1 MALITTFQ
9 PCRLHIWTKPNVNTL
24 LLTLLGRGRWG
35 GGNVDSKRGGMQKK
49 EVYIGRERNEEEKWR
64 KRELRVMEG
73 TKREITFMCLSC
85 AYVKR
90 HRCVPEVNS

>member
-1 MALITTFQ
+1 MFFLALITTFQ

-49 EVYIGRERNEEEKWR
+49 EVYIGRERNEEEKWQ
-64 KRELRVMEG
+64 KKG
-73 TKREITFMCLSC
+73 TVGDGRDKERDNIYVPFMRICEKAQMCS
-85 AYVKR
+85 
-90 HRCVPEVNS
+90 